1 MSSRRTWETEAQT
14 DKRKRRQANKKRQAE
29 KGRGDRPRR
38 ERIEQRTNRRTKGK
52 RRQADGTADSAM
64 GKGIQRWRCRYIMEK
79 AYAAELPWAGF
90 WFMGKRRYRQSLGR

>member
-38 ERIEQRTNRRTKGK
+38 ERIEQRTNRRTKGSVGRATGE
-52 RRQADGTADSAM
+52 RRATG
-64 GKGIQRWRCRYIMEK
+64 E
-79 AYAAELPWAGF
+79 
-90 WFMGKRRYRQSLGR
+90 